1 VIDWRR
7 LRWRSLS
14 LRSRLTTMVAFAV
27 AVAVVGVSVM
37 AFLVVNAQ
45 LRHQLD
51 EELWSDAQT
60 VAQAPDEWDPRQHE
74 QPGDPDHDH
83 DHDVGPWVQLLDAS
97 GRPIKADARDLELP
111 VSAADRAVAS
121 GAHAGDPGF
130 RLYREIEIDGVDY
143 RMVTVPVLDRDQ
155 AARAVQV
162 ALSTHE
168 VKRTLGQIGLL
179 LVLVSACGVA
189 VAAALGWA
197 VARAGLRPVDRLTA
211 AVERVAVTG
220 DLNSRIDVTGQH
232 EIARLAGAFNGTLG
246 ALASSRAAQRLLV
259 EDAGHELRTPLTS
272 LRTNIEL
279 LIRAEGPAAEGRSL
293 SAEDRSRL
301 MGDLETQLTELT
313 ALTNEL
319 VDLARE
325 DLSPEPVE
333 PVDLAE
339 LVDATVQRA
348 RTRAP
353 AVRFDTDLAPV
364 AVPGRPA
371 SLERMVL
378 NLLDNAAKWSPPGA
392 PVRVALRAV
401 DGRAEAELTVTD
413 AGPGIAEHDLPRI
426 FERFYRAVS
435 ARSMPGSGLGLA
447 IVAQAVNLHGGR
459 VEVDRPAG
467 GGARF
472 TVRLPAIPA
481 ES

>member
-1 VIDWRR
+1 MAA
-7 LRWRSLS
+7 L
-14 LRSRLTTMVAFAV
+14 AV
-27 AVAVVGVSVM
+27 AVAVVGVSAV

-45 LRHQLD
+45 LQHQLD

-60 VAQAPDEWDPRQHE
+60 VAQAPDQWDPRKHE
-74 QPGDPDHDH
+74 LPGDPDHDH
-83 DHDVGPWVQLLDAS
+83 DHDVGPWVQLLDRT
-97 GRPIKADARDLELP
+97 GTPVKGHEQDAALP
-111 VSAADRAVAS
+111 VSAADRAVAA
-121 GAHAGDPGF
+121 GAHAGDRGY
-130 RLYREIEIDGVDY
+130 RAYREIELNRVDY
-143 RMVTVPVLDRDQ
+143 RMVTVPQ
-155 AARAVQV
+155 PGGGAVQV

-168 VKRTLGQIGLL
+168 VERTLKAVGALL
-179 LVLVSACGVA
+179 GVVGAGGVA

-232 EIARLAGAFNGTLG
+232 EIARLAGAFNRTLA
-246 ALASSRAAQRLLV
+246 ALATSRAAQRLLV

-272 LRTNIEL
+272 LRTNVEL
-279 LIRAEGPAAEGRSL
+279 LIRAEERSASGRSL

-301 MGDLETQLTELT
+301 MLDLETQLTELT

-333 PVDLAE
+333 RVDLGE

-353 AVRFDTDLAPV
+353 AVEFETDLAPV

-392 PVRVALRAV
+392 PVRIGLRAV
-401 DGRAEAELTVTD
+401 DGAAPVAELTVAD
-413 AGPGIAEHDLPRI
+413 SGPGIAEGDLPRI

-447 IVAQAVNLHGGR
+447 IVAQAVQLHQGS
-459 VEVDRPAG
+459 VEVSRPDG
-467 GGARF
+467 GGALF
-472 TVRLPAIPA
+472 TVRLPAALA